1 MTFPKWGHLE
11 WRFHIKKQTIFFC
24 FKNKI
29 VFDLL
34 MQNWIWR
41 VTFSPAYPQRILSL
55 SSSSSAS
62 KFSGVYLKSAPLST
76 SSSSLDSSVN
86 QTIADSFRSSNGI
99 CCLKE
104 MKHLASICDKYLII
118 YHHKTSG
125 LYRKNAYYDHSFHE
139 LPLFS
144 HGKL

>member
-29 VFDLL
+29 VFDFL

-62 KFSGVYLKSAPLST
+62 KFYGVYLKSAALST

-86 QTIADSFRSSNGI
+86 QTIADSFRSSNQMAYVA
-99 CCLKE
+99 LK
-104 MKHLASICDKYLII
+104 KWNTSHQCCDKYLII

-139 LPLFS
+139 FPFFS
-144 HGKL
+144 HG